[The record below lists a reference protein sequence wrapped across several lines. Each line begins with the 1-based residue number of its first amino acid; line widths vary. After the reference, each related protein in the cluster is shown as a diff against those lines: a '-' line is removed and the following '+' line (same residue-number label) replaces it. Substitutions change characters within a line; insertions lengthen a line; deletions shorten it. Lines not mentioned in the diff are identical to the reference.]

1 MFDLIFELCVQ
12 ELGSSNH
19 PEAKAGLEA
28 EEAALDAAMK
38 DLEQELD
45 ELEELEPVGSPPL
58 VSRDVN
64 PMLSEDLRG
73 CIEDE
78 AALTAAMKELED
90 ELKSKDLLDS
100 PIRGHEYEV
109 QALQV
114 LAIPL

>member
-1 MFDLIFELCVQ
+1 MLQ
-12 ELGSSNH
+12 ELGSTNQ
-19 PEAKAGLEA
+19 PEAKAGIEA
-28 EEAALDAAMK
+28 EEALDAAMK

-45 ELEELEPVGSPPL
+45 ELEELEPVGSSL
-58 VSRDVN
+58 VSRAVN

-100 PIRGHEYEV
+100 PIRGDEYEV

-114 LAIPL
+114 LELAED